1 MADDEKGKAGAK
13 GGQGPAIT
21 EVTHQLKGIHFPAS
35 KEDLLAKAK
44 EHKAPKEVMD
54 LLERFPDGEYASM
67 ADVMK
72 GFGQANH

>member
-1 MADDEKGKAGAK
+1 MADDTKGKPGAK
-13 GGQGPAIT
+13 DGRGPAIT
-21 EVTHQLKGIHFPAS
+21 DVTHQLKGMHFPAG
-35 KEDLLAKAK
+35 KADLLAKAK

-54 LLERFPDGEYASM
+54 LLDRFPDQEYGSM